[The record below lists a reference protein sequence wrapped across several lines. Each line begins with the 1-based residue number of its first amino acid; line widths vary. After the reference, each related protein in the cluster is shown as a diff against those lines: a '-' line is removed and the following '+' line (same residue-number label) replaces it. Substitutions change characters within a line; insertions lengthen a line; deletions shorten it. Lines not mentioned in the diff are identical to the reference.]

1 MPAEKPSKLP
11 PIRVARAVD
20 AVRRRLRRV
29 EQRMV
34 PAPAVLS
41 DGPRSAEEIARKVD
55 ADPDAVRRLLR
66 MLASRGVFT
75 QHGDG
80 RFALTPMADA
90 LRADAPT
97 SVRGIVLFFGHPNHW
112 EHWGHLPYSVQP
124 AGPASTRC
132 AASRC
137 SSGWTTSRNSPPSS
151 TRE

>member
-11 PIRVARAVD
+11 PVRVARAVD

-29 EQRMV
+29 EQRMA
-34 PAPAVLS
+34 PAPAAVLDLITGAWVSRAIYTATKFGIADALS

-97 SVRGIVLFFGHPNHW
+97 SVRGIML
-112 EHWGHLPYSVQP
+112 
-124 AGPASTRC
+124 
-132 AASRC
+132 
-137 SSGWTTSRNSPPSS
+137 
-151 TRE
+151 